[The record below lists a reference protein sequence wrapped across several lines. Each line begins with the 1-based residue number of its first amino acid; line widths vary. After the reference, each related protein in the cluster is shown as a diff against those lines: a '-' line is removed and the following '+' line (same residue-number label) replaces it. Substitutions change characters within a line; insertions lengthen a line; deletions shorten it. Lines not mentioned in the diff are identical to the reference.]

1 MAKTLF
7 AVTIGNEELAV
18 RQDAHT
24 GLFYGIT
31 TDGRHTPVDYDRI
44 KTRTT
49 SQERLKY
56 WRNRFGY
63 TQAELAEL
71 VHVSSPTVIMTWE
84 NGLRHPLRK
93 YRQLL
98 NEKLSYDI
106 FPD

>member
-1 MAKTLF
+1 MEKTLF
-7 AVTIGNEELAV
+7 TITIGNEELTI
-18 RQDAHT
+18 RQNVHT
-24 GLFYGIT
+24 GLFYGISA
-31 TDGRHTPVDYDRI
+31 DGKRTPVDYARI

-63 TQAELAEL
+63 TQVELAEL
-71 VHVSSPTVIMTWE
+71 VHVSSPTVIMMWE

-93 YRQLL
+93 YRRLL
-98 NEKLSYDI
+98 NEKLSSDI

>member
-7 AVTIGNEELAV
+7 TTTIGNEELTV
-18 RQDAHT
+18 HQDAHT

-31 TDGRHTPVDYDRI
+31 ADGRRTPVDYARI

-63 TQAELAEL
+63 TQAELAKL
-71 VHVSSPTVIMTWE
+71 VHVSSPTVIMMWE

-93 YRQLL
+93 HRQLL
-98 NEKLSYDI
+98 NAELCPDI

>member
-1 MAKTLF
+1 MATTLF
-7 AVTIGNEELAV
+7 TITIGNEELTI
-18 RQDAHT
+18 RQNVHT

-31 TDGRHTPVDYDRI
+31 SDGKHTPIDYARI

-71 VHVSSPTVIMTWE
+71 VHVSSPTVIMMWE

-93 YRQLL
+93 YRRLL
-98 NEKLSYDI
+98 NEKLSSDI

>member
-1 MAKTLF
+1 MATTLF
-7 AVTIGNEELAV
+7 TITIGNEELTIH
-18 RQDAHT
+18 QNAHT
-24 GLFYGIT
+24 GLFHGIT
-31 TDGRHTPVDYDRI
+31 ADGKHTPVDYDRI

-71 VHVSSPTVIMTWE
+71 VHVSSPTVIMMWE
-84 NGLRHPLRK
+84 TGLRYPLRK

-98 NEKLSYDI
+98 NAELSSDI

>member
-1 MAKTLF
+1 MAPALF
-7 AVTIGNEELAV
+7 TITIGNEELTIHQNV
-18 RQDAHT
+18 HT

-31 TDGRHTPVDYDRI
+31 ADGDHTPVDYDRI

-71 VHVSSPTVIMTWE
+71 IHVSSPTVIMMWE
-84 NGLRHPLRK
+84 TGLRYPLMK

-98 NEKLSYDI
+98 NTELCPDI

>member
-1 MAKTLF
+1 MEKALF
-7 AVTIGNEELAV
+7 ITTIRNEELNIH
-18 RQDAHT
+18 QNSHT

-31 TDGRHTPVDYDRI
+31 ADGKRTPVDYVLV

-71 VHVSSPTVIMTWE
+71 VHVSSPTVVMTWE
-84 NGLRHPLRK
+84 NGSKKPRKK
-93 YRQLL
+93 YRKLL
-98 NEKLSYDI
+98 NDKLSSDI

>member
-1 MAKTLF
+1 MKKTLF
-7 AVTIGNEELAV
+7 TITIGTEELAIHQNV
-18 RQDAHT
+18 YT
-24 GLFYGIT
+24 GLFYGIAA
-31 TDGRHTPVDYDRI
+31 DGERTPIDYARI

-49 SQERLKY
+49 SPERLRY

-84 NGLRHPLRK
+84 NGLRYPLRK

-98 NEKLSYDI
+98 NAELCYDI

>member
-1 MAKTLF
+1 MATPLF
-7 AVTIGNEELAV
+7 TITIGDEELTIHQNV
-18 RQDAHT
+18 HT

-31 TDGRHTPVDYDRI
+31 ADGKHTPVGYARI

-63 TQAELAEL
+63 TQVELAEL
-71 VHVSSPTVIMTWE
+71 VHVSSPTVIMMWE
-84 NGLRHPLRK
+84 NGLRHPRK
-93 YRQLL
+93 EYRQLL
-98 NEKLSYDI
+98 NEKLSPDI

>member
-1 MAKTLF
+1 MGKTLF
-7 AVTIGNEELAV
+7 TITIGHEELTIHQNV
-18 RQDAHT
+18 HT

-31 TDGRHTPVDYDRI
+31 ADGERTPVDYALI

-63 TQAELAEL
+63 TQVELAEL
-71 VHVSSPTVIMTWE
+71 VHVSSPTVIMMWE

-98 NEKLSYDI
+98 NEKLCSDI

>member
-1 MAKTLF
+1 MAPALF
-7 AVTIGNEELAV
+7 TITIGNEELTIHQNV
-18 RQDAHT
+18 HT

-31 TDGRHTPVDYDRI
+31 ADGKHTPVDYDRI

-71 VHVSSPTVIMTWE
+71 THVSSPTVIMMWE
-84 NGLRHPLRK
+84 NGLRHPLRE

-98 NEKLSYDI
+98 NTELCSDI

>member
-1 MAKTLF
+1 METTLF
-7 AVTIGNEELAV
+7 TTTIENEELTIH
-18 RQDAHT
+18 QNTHT

-31 TDGRHTPVDYDRI
+31 ADGNHTPIDYARI

-63 TQAELAEL
+63 TQVELAEL
-71 VHVSSPTVIMTWE
+71 VNVSSPTVIMMWE

-93 YRQLL
+93 HRRLL
-98 NEKLSYDI
+98 NEKLSSDI

>member
-1 MAKTLF
+1 MAPALF
-7 AVTIGNEELAV
+7 TITIGNEELTIHQNV
-18 RQDAHT
+18 HT

-31 TDGRHTPVDYDRI
+31 ADGKHTPVDYDLI

-71 VHVSSPTVIMTWE
+71 THVSSPTVIMMWE
-84 NGLRHPLRK
+84 NGLRHPLRE

-98 NEKLSYDI
+98 NTELCSDI